1 MFCSVG
7 VDVHDPLVQHVRFC
21 DHFNRHNCKCIY
33 NFLFFNDSLFS
44 RHFYSCFNVVL
55 YKIAV
60 SILTRCAV
68 FWVFFIY
75 KEKKNEL
82 LIPDCQKVTK
92 NKMVLFCFFSFAFD
106 FKLSWRFLDWKGH
119 FFASCCFQIWCQFSA
134 YSSKHVTHILNNF
147 PYLAGRAIHSISQ
160 PRMSQSIHECHS

>member
-21 DHFNRHNCKCIY
+21 DHFNCHNCKCIY

-68 FWVFFIY
+68 FWVFLFIR
-75 KEKKNEL
+75 KKKMNFLFLTVKKWQKIKWFCFVFFHSL
-82 LIPDCQKVTK
+82 LI
-92 NKMVLFCFFSFAFD
+92 
-106 FKLSWRFLDWKGH
+106 LSYLGDSWTGKDIFLRAAVSKFGVN
-119 FFASCCFQIWCQFSA
+119 FQPIVQSMLHISSITSLIWLVGLSTQ
-134 YSSKHVTHILNNF
+134 
-147 PYLAGRAIHSISQ
+147 
-160 PRMSQSIHECHS
+160 